1 MMKRV
6 SKPEV
11 EKVEPRQSKVP
22 NDNPKHVKFRKY
34 YFVQIMDD

>member
-11 EKVEPRQSKVP
+11 EKIEPRQSKVP
-22 NDNPKHVKFRKY
+22 NDDLKHVRFRKY
-34 YFVQIMDD
+34 YIVQIMDD